1 MAIITKMMHSDGG
14 HGWLAV
20 KTKELVELGIADKIT
35 SYSFYKGKT
44 TYLEEDQDATTY
56 VKAQEALGNT
66 VQIKEGKNWET
77 CPVRY
82 FKRYEAPQP
91 VVVPQEA
98 IDTAFE
104 AGFPQAPVFEDVDQE
119 TLDKELA

>member
-44 TYLEEDQDATTY
+44 TYLEEDQDAT
-56 VKAQEALGNT
+56 AF
-66 VQIKEGKNWET
+66 IKRHQQKYPNYQLKFDDRHTDLRSKIRSYSPYIGS
-77 CPVRY
+77 
-82 FKRYEAPQP
+82 
-91 VVVPQEA
+91 
-98 IDTAFE
+98 
-104 AGFPQAPVFEDVDQE
+104 
-119 TLDKELA
+119 

>member
-1 MAIITKMMHSDGG
+1 MAIISKMMHADAG

-20 KTKELVELGIADKIT
+20 KTKELNELGIADKIT
-35 SYSFYKGKT
+35 SYSFVKGKT
-44 TYLEEDQDATTY
+44 TYLEEDSDMTTY
-56 VKAQEALGNT
+56 ITAQEALGNT
-66 VQIKEGKNWET
+66 VQIKEGKNWEV

-91 VVVPQEA
+91 VVVSQEA

-104 AGFPQAPVFEDVDQE
+104 AGHPNVQFEDVDQE
-119 TLDKELA
+119 TLDKEFA

>member
-1 MAIITKMMHSDGG
+1 MIITKMMHSDAG

-35 SYSFYKGKT
+35 PYSFYKGKT

-56 VKAQEALGNT
+56 VKAHEALGNT
-66 VQIKEGKNWET
+66 VQIKEGKSWET

-82 FKRYEAPQP
+82 FKRYQAPQP
-91 VVVPQEA
+91 VVVPQAA
-98 IDTAFE
+98 IESAFE
-104 AGFPQAPVFEDVDQE
+104 GQMFEDVDQE
-119 TLDKELA
+119 TLDKEFA